1 MNTYKM
7 REKFDTIH
15 TAILNGNIK
24 DSVELL
30 KRLPIAARA
39 DLLDYLQD
47 DLNQPELA
55 RMVARIY
62 VSHYQNLSK

>member
-1 MNTYKM
+1 ML
-7 REKFDTIH
+7 EKFDTIYN
-15 TAILNGNIK
+15 AIINGNIK

-39 DLLDYLQD
+39 DLLDYLHD
-47 DLNQPELA
+47 DLNRPELA

-62 VSHYQNLSK
+62 VSDYQNLSK